1 MLTVMQ
7 SPPSRMPLTPC
18 HRPSRPIIPYQQHE
32 QLPSLLLSLT
42 PKTCQTTPSSSAPN
56 ATSRAHPFSDVL
68 PFHSASH
75 SSRKQS
81 ADCHSH
87 NTPCHSPDT
96 SCRTRSPCLPGPSR
110 WLTGCRT
117 STRGRIQARR
127 RRTCS
132 SWIGSTQRSCC
143 RWRGLRRGGCGRRG
157 SQGSSGCR

>member
-1 MLTVMQ
+1 MNNSL
-7 SPPSRMPLTPC
+7 PA
-18 HRPSRPIIPYQQHE
+18 
-32 QLPSLLLSLT
+32 PSLQHHSHLSPT
-42 PKTCQTTPSSSAPN
+42 PKSSQTTPSSSAPN
-56 ATSRAHPFSDVL
+56 ATSHAHPFSDVL

-81 ADCHSH
+81 ADSHSH

-96 SCRTRSPCLPGPSR
+96 SCHTRYPCLPGPSR

-117 STRGRIQARR
+117 SIRGRIRARR

-132 SWIGSTQRSCC
+132 SWIGSTRRSCC